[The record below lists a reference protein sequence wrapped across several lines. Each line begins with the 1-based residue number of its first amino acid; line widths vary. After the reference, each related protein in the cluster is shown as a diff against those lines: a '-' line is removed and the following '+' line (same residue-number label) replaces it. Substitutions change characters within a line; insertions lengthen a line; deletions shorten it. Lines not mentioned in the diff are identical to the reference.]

1 MFRICDGATAAE
13 GYCCPTVVLVGT
25 SFQFSDR
32 LIKLLKVD
40 FDDIYFERSM
50 NSNIVLEHET
60 QPRVIIVHESC
71 DDLEGRISLFQ
82 RKLPKTQIAVACSD
96 TTIIERLNATP
107 RHNPISAINMDAQ
120 VDVWFSILR
129 LLLSG
134 YPYVPVESCPR
145 PRTRQPG
152 PEPFQASSVRD
163 VSTPDMSASER
174 LTPRE
179 LEILPMI
186 ARGAQNKTIADTLGL
201 SIHTVKLHSHNIFT
215 KLGVPSRTGAA
226 NWYLSNVGDRV
237 LDHADTRSR

>member
-50 NSNIVLEHET
+50 DSNIVLEHET

-96 TTIIERLNATP
+96 TTIIERLNVSDRFTLLMGPGDGSQP
-107 RHNPISAINMDAQ
+107 RGPD
-120 VDVWFSILR
+120 
-129 LLLSG
+129 
-134 YPYVPVESCPR
+134 
-145 PRTRQPG
+145 
-152 PEPFQASSVRD
+152 PEPA
-163 VSTPDMSASER
+163 
-174 LTPRE
+174 
-179 LEILPMI
+179 
-186 ARGAQNKTIADTLGL
+186 GGGGL
-201 SIHTVKLHSHNIFT
+201 AHQIHAGPATV
-215 KLGVPSRTGAA
+215 GAA
-226 NWYLSNVGDRV
+226 W
-237 LDHADTRSR
+237 DHP